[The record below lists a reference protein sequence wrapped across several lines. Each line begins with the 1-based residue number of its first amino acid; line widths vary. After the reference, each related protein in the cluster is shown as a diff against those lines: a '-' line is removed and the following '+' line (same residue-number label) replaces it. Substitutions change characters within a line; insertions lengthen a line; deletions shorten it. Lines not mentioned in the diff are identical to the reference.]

1 MNKHVLRA
9 STWRPVVLLAAAT
22 ILAAAGAG
30 LAQNRKSDRAERF
43 GKALEVGQTA
53 PDFELAILTFKNN
66 EKNERVGVITD
77 KKVKLSS
84 FRGRK
89 AVVLWFSSY
98 T

>member
-1 MNKHVLRA
+1 MNKNVLRA

-30 LAQNRKSDRAERF
+30 LAQNRKTDRSARF

-84 FRGRK
+84 FRGRT